1 MKRKALILAVILA
14 LTIFLSACGGRVNME
29 AADKAPTAEFPME
42 NSGLVGEPSSGKP
55 DSDIYSNDS
64 NKVIRTAKLT
74 IQSTDFD
81 AAVEALNQLTKEYG
95 GWYETADVDGGSYYS
110 KNAMR
115 SGYYI
120 VRVPKENFVAFRDGI
135 NGIGHVYSISENT
148 QDVGAVYYDT
158 EARLA
163 TLTTKRERLLA
174 LLEQATVME
183 DIISL
188 ENALA
193 EVQYE
198 IDAHTA
204 SLRKYDSLIG
214 YSTFHINLDEVVE
227 LTDEPSIKESFGS
240 RFAANL
246 KEGFK
251 NFGDGM
257 ESFAIW
263 FARNLIGIVIF
274 AAVVAAVILVIRR
287 NIKRRRTKKAE
298 SE

>member
-42 NSGLVGEPSSGKP
+42 DSGLMGEPSSGKP